1 MQESGSG
8 EEVNEFNAIP
18 LYRLLSEAAKRHGD
32 EVVWVLGACDEQQMA
47 MEASQAA
54 MLASPFVLTR
64 PSAAADNLEKSALI
78 ALSLAKK
85 LREK

>member
-8 EEVNEFNAIP
+8 EEVSDFNAIP
-18 LYRLLSEAAKRHGD
+18 LYKLLSEAAKRHGD
-32 EVVWVLGACDEQQMA
+32 EVVRLLGMSDADNMA
-47 MEASQAA
+47 MEASHSA
-54 MLASPFVLTR
+54 MLANLPWATNDGK
-64 PSAAADNLEKSALI
+64 ADSLEKSALI

>member
-1 MQESGSG
+1 MS
-8 EEVNEFNAIP
+8 EFNAIP
-18 LYRLLSEAAKRHGD
+18 LYKLLSDAAKRHRD
-32 EVVWVLGACDEQQMA
+32 EVAWILGACDEQQMA

-64 PSAAADNLEKSALI
+64 PSAAADSLEKSALI
-78 ALSLAKK
+78 ALSLVKK